1 MLIQENIRLFTILFI
16 LITFLSGCADKKAV
30 SNNPSN
36 QIDKNKL
43 AIYIEPYLQTDLKT
57 RLNDYKTETL
67 LFKTDKNDIHD
78 VIITSNVADIP
89 SEWTKN
95 IIFNQI
101 VTLSPESFN
110 NSFKDKIS
118 NSYSI
123 YLGMKNQSDKLLS
136 YLTDSFSKNPPETS
150 NITFLGDI
158 MLSRT
163 VEDKTKKSGNWN
175 WPVLNIA
182 NDIKPTDLTVANLES
197 PFSDPPKPF
206 AHTTV
211 FGADS
216 KMISGLKEAAI
227 DIVCLA
233 NNHFG
238 DSGQKGMNLT
248 FKLLDDNK
256 ISYFGAGTNS
266 IESHKPLIKEINGI
280 KFSFLG
286 YVTSTVTPSSYA
298 ATDSKSG
305 LNMMDINQMT
315 LDIAEAK
322 KSADFVIVSMHAGT
336 EYTPDPGNEQK
347 EFAHAAINAGADM
360 IYGHHPHV
368 VEAIEIYNNKPIFY
382 SLGNFIFDQEW
393 SEETK
398 EGFILKSK
406 FIYNKPVGYELV
418 PTLIQNYGQPEI
430 INGKIYTNILNRIMN
445 ASTKL
450 D

>member
-1 MLIQENIRLFTILFI
+1 
-16 LITFLSGCADKKAV
+16 
-30 SNNPSN
+30 
-36 QIDKNKL
+36 
-43 AIYIEPYLQTDLKT
+43 
-57 RLNDYKTETL
+57 
-67 LFKTDKNDIHD
+67 
-78 VIITSNVADIP
+78 
-89 SEWTKN
+89 
-95 IIFNQI
+95 
-101 VTLSPESFN
+101 
-110 NSFKDKIS
+110 
-118 NSYSI
+118 
-123 YLGMKNQSDKLLS
+123 MKNQSDRLLS
-136 YLTDSFSKNPPETS
+136 YLTDSFSKNPPATS

-163 VEDKTKKSGNWN
+163 VEDKARKSGNWN

-182 NDIKPTDLTVANLES
+182 NDIKPTELTVANLES

-211 FGADS
+211 FGADG
-216 KMISGLKEAAI
+216 KMVSGLKEAAI

-238 DSGQKGMNLT
+238 DSGQKGMSLT

-266 IESHKPLIKEINGI
+266 IESHKPVIKEINGI
-280 KFSFLG
+280 KFAFLG

-305 LNMMDINQMT
+305 LNMMDTSQMK
-315 LDIAEAK
+315 LDVAETK
-322 KSADFVIVSMHAGT
+322 KGADFVIVSMHAGT
-336 EYTPDPGNEQK
+336 EYTPNPNNEQE
-347 EFAHAAINAGADM
+347 EFAHAAIDAGADM

-368 VEAIEIYNNKPIFY
+368 VEAIEIYNGKPIFY

-406 FIYNKPVGYELV
+406 FIYNKLVSYELV

-430 INGKIYTNILNRIMN
+430 TNGKIYDNILNRIME